1 MKRRLVLGTV
11 CMVMVAATA
20 ALSGCPTTGDGWPGT
35 PNVDWPMLVVGKT
48 YTFRSSGDQSKAA
61 TVVSQ
66 KGQWVTATTSFGET
80 LFVNLDN
87 VFDIRD

>member
-1 MKRRLVLGTV
+1 MKRRMVLGAV
-11 CMVMVAATA
+11 CMVMVVATA
-20 ALSGCPTTGDGWPGT
+20 ALSGCPTTGEGWLGT
-35 PNVDWPMLVVGKT
+35 PSVDWPMLEAGKK
-48 YTFRSSGDQSKAA
+48 YTFRSGYQSKEA